1 MLKDND
7 KISIWQQN
15 VNKSPTCQ
23 HDLLSGKL
31 LTDMGI
37 SVVALQEPPVN
48 FLNLTVASRNWTPA
62 YPSTHLTS
70 PDKTR
75 SLTLISAALSSESWE
90 QVTFPSGDV
99 TIISIKTNSGKIF
112 IINIYNDG
120 NSNETI
126 SQLIEFHRDNNVIN
140 GTEAIRPHVIWVGN
154 FNRHHPLWD
163 DPNDTRLFTGEAL
176 DNAEFLIEAVA
187 GAGLE
192 MALPGGIPTHIHNV
206 TKKWSRLDQ
215 VFISEHS
222 TELLT
227 VCDTV
232 TSERGVSTD
241 HLPILTKL
249 DLATS
254 TAEERITHNFRDVDW
269 KDFNKELEKRLVE
282 LGPAVTIHNQYQLDK
297 ACSELTKAIQNTITQ
312 TVPITRISAKSKRW
326 WTKELTLLRRQADK
340 LGRKS
345 SKLSHHPFH
354 HAHAE
359 HADAVKLYRNTIE
372 TMKMQHWRDWLEKAV
387 DPDIWTVNKLINS
400 QPSDGGKSRIPVL
413 IYKEEGVEKKA
424 ALNKEKGDVLA
435 KSFFPTKPLGAL
447 SEENGEY
454 RPCCPADHI

>member
-1 MLKDND
+1 MLRDND

-126 SQLIEFHRDNNVIN
+126 SQLTEFHRDNNVIN
-140 GTEAIRPHVIWVGN
+140 GTEVSRPHVLWVGN

-163 DPNDTRLFTGEAL
+163 DPNDTRLFTNEAL
-176 DNAEFLIEAVA
+176 RAAENLIEAVISL
-187 GAGLE
+187 GLKL
-192 MALPGGIPTHIHNV
+192 ALPSGIPTHYHNV
-206 TKKWSRLDQ
+206 TKKWTRLDQ

-222 TELLT
+222 TDIIESCNMESRFRSIKT
-227 VCDTV
+227 N
-232 TSERGVSTD
+232 
-241 HLPILTKL
+241 HLPVVTKL
-249 DLATS
+249 NLEVP
-254 TAEERITHNFRDVDW
+254 TAQPTVFCNFRKVDW
-269 KDFNKELEKRLVE
+269 GDFREN
-282 LGPAVTIHNQYQLDK
+282 
-297 ACSELTKAIQNTITQ
+297 
-312 TVPITRISAKSKRW
+312 
-326 WTKELTLLRRQADK
+326 
-340 LGRKS
+340 
-345 SKLSHHPFH
+345 
-354 HAHAE
+354 
-359 HADAVKLYRNTIE
+359 
-372 TMKMQHWRDWLEKAV
+372 
-387 DPDIWTVNKLINS
+387 
-400 QPSDGGKSRIPVL
+400 
-413 IYKEEGVEKKA
+413 
-424 ALNKEKGDVLA
+424 LA
-435 KSFFPTKPLGAL
+435 KHLTNIKGPQQI
-447 SEENGEY
+447 
-454 RPCCPADHI
+454 RD